1 MTADSLAELKQLYP
15 DHFTQAGQFRKI
27 GIIHSKALDAVW
39 SFADWAGQWIS
50 ANGGALAIEALFEA
64 VLKDLKVVPLHL
76 EKGDDAQVIFET
88 LNGRGAVLPPTTLI
102 LHPRFLSL
110 APEA

>member
-1 MTADSLAELKQLYP
+1 MRISDWSSDVCSSDLKQLYP

-50 ANGGALAIEALFEA
+50 ANGGALAIEALVEA
-64 VLKDLKVVPLHL
+64 VLKDLKVVLIHL

-88 LNGRGAVLPPTTLI
+88 LNGRGAVLHATDQI
-102 LHPRFLSL
+102 GRAHV
-110 APEA
+110 